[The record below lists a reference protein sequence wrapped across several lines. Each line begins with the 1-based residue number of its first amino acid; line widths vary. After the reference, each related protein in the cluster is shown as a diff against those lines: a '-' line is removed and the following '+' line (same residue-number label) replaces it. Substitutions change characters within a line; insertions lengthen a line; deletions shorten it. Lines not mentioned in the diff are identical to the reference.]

1 MKNIR
6 IKRVNYYLISI
17 LLVFFLLLF
26 NFYFFSFLL
35 REIFNNVS
43 STYLEKNLSLII
55 NDSVNELIKKENI
68 NEFFILHLNDDK
80 EILYVDYD
88 LKHSY
93 VILEKV
99 TNILKDKLSEKS
111 IVYFLP
117 IGMAFKNTF
126 LLNYGPKI
134 GFKVDYLDSLLTNIY
149 TKVTNYGLNNAL
161 LEIYIKVKLNGMLIT
176 PLKKYEKSIDH
187 DILIASK
194 VISGRVPTFYGDSIK
209 SSSLL
214 FDISIK

>member
-68 NEFFILHLNDDK
+68 NEFFILYLNDDK

-111 IVYFLP
+111 IVYWNFCFFVSRMSRF
-117 IGMAFKNTF
+117 GSCT
-126 LLNYGPKI
+126 
-134 GFKVDYLDSLLTNIY
+134 
-149 TKVTNYGLNNAL
+149 
-161 LEIYIKVKLNGMLIT
+161 
-176 PLKKYEKSIDH
+176 
-187 DILIASK
+187 
-194 VISGRVPTFYGDSIK
+194 R
-209 SSSLL
+209 
-214 FDISIK
+214 